1 MTHHY
6 IYRYV
11 IRHQVYGMN
20 AFTIDNCTK
29 TTVADV
35 QLFGNAGMGVYASDS
50 LDVELLNF
58 GVRRLPGRPMSITAD
73 GTHFNQC
80 SGSVRLIDCH
90 IEGQGDDGINVRI
103 TCECV

>member
-90 IEGQGDDGINVRI
+90 IRVKVMMVS
-103 TCECV
+103 TYV